1 MVISIIIFSL
11 VPNYADIYGRLLG
24 TLAGLGVRILL
35 LPVVAGLSYELI
47 RWAGKSQNRVV
58 TLLSKPGMWMQKI
71 TTREPDE
78 KQLEVAIAAMKAVL
92 TDNKE
97 DDKW

>member
-1 MVISIIIFSL
+1 MFSVVPDFSL
-11 VPNYADIYGRLLG
+11 TLGGVLG
-24 TLAGLGVRILL
+24 TLAGLGMRLLL

-47 RWAGKSQNRVV
+47 RWAGRSTSPVV
-58 TLLSKPGMWMQKI
+58 AVLSKPGMWMQKI

-78 KQLEVAIAAMKAVL
+78 SQLEVAIAAMKAVL